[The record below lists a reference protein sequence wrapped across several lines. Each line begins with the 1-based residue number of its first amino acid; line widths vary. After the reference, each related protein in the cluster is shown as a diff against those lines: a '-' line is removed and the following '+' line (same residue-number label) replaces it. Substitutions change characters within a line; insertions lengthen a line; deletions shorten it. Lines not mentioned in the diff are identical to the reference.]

1 MEKAD
6 GYEAFIGNQENRTAY
21 DEEKDHSNHIIV
33 YGAVKEERD
42 SLRGKLCL
50 FPVYF
55 SDSVFDA
62 AVCDHSVCTSYKG
75 GLHEGSD

>member
-6 GYEAFIGNQENRTAY
+6 GYEALIGNQENRT
-21 DEEKDHSNHIIV
+21 
-33 YGAVKEERD
+33 AVKEERD

>member
-6 GYEAFIGNQENRTAY
+6 GYEALFGNQENRTAY
-21 DEEKDHSNHIIV
+21 AEEKDQS
-33 YGAVKEERD
+33 GGGGGGGGGKEERD
-42 SLRGKLCL
+42 SLCGKLCL

>member
-6 GYEAFIGNQENRTAY
+6 GYEALFGNQENRTAY
-21 DEEKDHSNHIIV
+21 AEEKDHSNHIVV

-42 SLRGKLCL
+42 SLCGKLCL

-55 SDSVFDA
+55 SVPIFDA

>member
-6 GYEAFIGNQENRTAY
+6 GYEALIGNQENRTAY

-33 YGAVKEERD
+33 YGAVKEECD
-42 SLRGKLCL
+42 SLCGKLCL

-62 AVCDHSVCTSYKG
+62 AVCDHSVCASYKG
-75 GLHEGSD
+75 GLHASGD